1 MRSSGPEPVDRE
13 ILLAFWK
20 VHILHHAAKDA
31 VYGLWLT
38 HELAEHG
45 YRLNPGTLYPVLD
58 RMERNGWLRSER
70 AREDHL
76 RSRRLYSIT
85 PVGKAVLARLRT
97 FLEELHHEI
106 FEETEERHSPRVP
119 GRKARAPRVSA
130 PKKVRA
136 KASPRG

>member
-1 MRSSGPEPVDRE
+1 MRLPGTESLDRE

-31 VYGLWLT
+31 VYGLWLV

-45 YRLNPGTLYPVLD
+45 YRVNPGTLYPLLE
-58 RMERNGWLRSER
+58 RMERNGWLRSQR

-85 PVGKAVLARLRT
+85 PVGQAVFTRLRKY
-97 FLEELHHEI
+97 LEELHHEV
-106 FEETEERHSPRVP
+106 FEQAEERHPPKARS
-119 GRKARAPRVSA
+119 RKASTREVPA
-130 PKKVRA
+130 PKSARA
-136 KASPRG
+136 KVSPRG